1 MTTIKANKIINYVIV
16 WNDDRTQIKSY
27 SILNTGQQ
35 LQTKLK
41 EVDVYDNN
49 LEYLNILLKNGIVL
63 DN

>member
-16 WNDDRTQIKSY
+16 WNDDRTKIKSY

>member
-16 WNDDRTQIKSY
+16 WNDDRTEIKSY